1 MRFVC
6 DRCGKKYATAGD
18 PAPGKV
24 YKLKCKACGHLIVV
38 KGQAGTMTGIPAL
51 TAAEVASATQMQ
63 EPAHTPVPT
72 APEAEL
78 HVEPEPLTT
87 PVPTPEPG
95 TYEAVPEQQPEQVS
109 DDFIEPLPAG
119 PAGEAAPL
127 PLEVALAVD
136 SAAGASGSEPL
147 APPTGSEE
155 LPEASPMLLD
165 PALTPPPP
173 EKDELADFAA
183 AAAEV
188 MAEPS
193 PATSQ
198 AGDAGFVELFGND
211 AAGMPGSDRFAAAA
225 RASLPDT
232 WAGATPGAAPPA
244 PRPVPLAPSPAPAK
258 ARPQKS
264 GLSGTPIAII
274 GVGMLALIGI
284 TAYALLGHAGSPAPA
299 VASPGPAPTPAPPKP
314 ETPPPTPPALA
325 PVAEN
330 PAKPVPEPRVAE
342 KKPEPRLE
350 PRARPP
356 ERKPEKK
363 PEPKVAE
370 KTPEPARPPP
380 PPAPAPEPRTETR
393 DVELPDAA
401 AALTQDVVNRVV
413 GANRKAFSTCISA
426 ASGSDVKL
434 DGRRVA
440 LRITVNTNGTVTYP
454 TLDDQS
460 LNTTEMGQC
469 LKSAA
474 RLMIFPKFKGDPFHY
489 EVPLILSGN

>member
-38 KGQAGTMTGIPAL
+38 KGQAGTMTGLPAV

-63 EPAHTPVPT
+63 EPALTPVPA
-72 APEAEL
+72 APEVEL
-78 HVEPEPLTT
+78 HVEPEPDTTPAPT
-87 PVPTPEPG
+87 PVPG
-95 TYEAVPEQQPEQVS
+95 TYGAVPEQQPEPVS
-109 DDFIEPLPAG
+109 DDAIEPLP
-119 PAGEAAPL
+119 PAPL
-127 PLEVALAVD
+127 PPEVAMAVD
-136 SAAGASGSEPL
+136 SAAGAPEGEPELEPEPL
-147 APPTGSEE
+147 APPVGAEE

-165 PALTPPPP
+165 PALAPPPP

-193 PATSQ
+193 PVAAGQ
-198 AGDAGFVELFGND
+198 AGGPGFVDLFGGE
-211 AAGMPGSDRFAAAA
+211 AASRPGADRFAAAA

-232 WAGATPGAAPPA
+232 WAGTTPGAAQPA
-244 PRPVPLAPSPAPAK
+244 PRPAPFASAPAPAK
-258 ARPQKS
+258 AIPQRS
-264 GLSGTPIAII
+264 GLSGLPIAII

-284 TAYALLGHAGSPAPA
+284 TAYALLGHGGSPPP
-299 VASPGPAPTPAPPKP
+299 VVSSPGPAPAPVPPKA
-314 ETPPPTPPALA
+314 ETPPPA
-325 PVAEN
+325 
-330 PAKPVPEPRVAE
+330 PEPATEKKAEPTPEPAPEPKAAE
-342 KKPEPRLE
+342 KKPEPKPE

-356 ERKPEKK
+356 ERKPDKK

-370 KTPEPARPPP
+370 KPPEPARAPPP
-380 PPAPAPEPRTETR
+380 PAPEPRTETR

-401 AALTQDVVNRVV
+401 AALTPDVVNKVI
-413 GANRKAFSTCISA
+413 GANRKAFSTCIAA